1 MFFKNK
7 VKTYK
12 GEEEIWIVAGLGN
25 PGPEYDDTRHN
36 CGFLALDALSERTGI
51 EISKK
56 KFKSVYGD
64 GRYVVN
70 GTPRRIILLKPQTF
84 MNNSGEAIE
93 QAMSWFKVKEDR
105 LIVIYD
111 DTDIEL
117 GAIRVRPSG
126 SAGSHNGMKSV
137 LQYTESQ
144 NFARVR
150 VGIGKRPEYMDMI
163 KFVLGHFGD
172 DDMKIM
178 GEAFKRAAEAVIS
191 IIGEGADKAMNRYNG
206 KAGGT
211 KK

>member
-7 VKTYK
+7 FSKPK
-12 GEEEIWIVAGLGN
+12 GNNEEVWIVAGLGN
-25 PGPEYDDTRHN
+25 PGPEYETTRHN
-36 CGFLALDALSERTGI
+36 CGFLALDKLSSRTGI
-51 EISKK
+51 DINKH
-56 KFKSVYGD
+56 KFKSIYGD
-64 GRYVVN
+64 GRYVIN
-70 GTPRRIILLKPQTF
+70 GVARRLILLKPQTY
-84 MNNSGEAIE
+84 MNSSGEAVE
-93 QAMSWFKVKEDR
+93 AAMSWFKVPESR

-111 DTDIEL
+111 DTDIDV

-137 LQYTESQ
+137 LQYTSNQ

-172 DDMKIM
+172 DMKLM
-178 GEAFKRAAEAVIS
+178 DEAFGRAAEAVVS
-191 IIGEGADKAMNRYNG
+191 IIGEGAEQAMNKFNG
-206 KAGGT
+206 KSGG